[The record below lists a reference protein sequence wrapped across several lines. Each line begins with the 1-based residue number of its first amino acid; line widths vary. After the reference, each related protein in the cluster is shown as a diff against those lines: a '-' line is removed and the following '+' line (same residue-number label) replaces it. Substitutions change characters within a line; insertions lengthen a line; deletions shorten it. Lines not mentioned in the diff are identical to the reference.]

1 MVNLGKWQIWQ
12 EFRKVFPQIHKSGK
26 GALWQVMIL
35 LKMANLV
42 KKCQNVQMIW
52 QIKRFWQKW
61 WIWQKISQSLLN
73 IQMSSQRGPMMQFFA
88 TFWLLLAGSL
98 VHFYQIRQNCLSKGP
113 LLPSNLN
120 IHQTHDKFS
129 PDSPFLSDSPFPS
142 TSPLYC
148 DCALVK

>member
-12 EFRKVFPQIHKSGK
+12 EFAKVFAQIHKSGK

-73 IQMSSQRGPMMQFFA
+73 IQMSWQRVPWCNFLPPFDYCWQVLWSIFTRFV
-88 TFWLLLAGSL
+88 L
-98 VHFYQIRQNCLSKGP
+98 NCLSMGP

-120 IHQTHDKFS
+120 IHQTHDKFP